1 MSKHTPI
8 SDQENAEIDKAIEVN
23 KYVDNSD
30 LNLNIARLRAQAN
43 QNPDP
48 SLIKTA
54 LNSLP
59 DKQPVFTRSPDSL
72 SSEAMA
78 APQQVAPQKVPTF
91 SEAKQ
96 AITKPLADAK
106 ITKLAEIDK
115 TADLENVVNTNPLM
129 WEQELDRMA
138 KVREETAI
146 RNRDAVVTD
155 EELATIPGQLVNAGV
170 AALDGGAR
178 VAGQIGSL
186 PFNLEA
192 AKTLTAMSPEV
203 QEAFEASLVN
213 QGKNK
218 AIDERR
224 QEIQKKAVKEGMTP
238 GLQAELTK
246 LDTIQ
251 SNIPSLSEE
260 QTALLGSP
268 SALGN
273 NEDMALR
280 PGEKPLFP
288 EGSELYNQTYVPK
301 TNQQEMDGLLA
312 TLETAEDIDNFW
324 NQDTWLS
331 GKFNDSDR
339 DVLLEDFGKTYDK
352 WFGDHNS
359 FDSPE
364 DTLAVAGMI
373 LEGAG
378 DLISNPGATM
388 EYVAENLPQLL
399 IGGVVKGGLA
409 LTNVS
414 YAMDEYRKGIQEVL
428 AETGALPDHE
438 QSGEMLAWSLSLAV
452 AEQLGDASV
461 IRGLRRFK
469 PSKKVT
475 DPVAEAVKKTV
486 RDSLIK
492 QLGQRTGTV
501 AKSFVGEGST
511 EGFQTAVE
519 STEVRGKDLST
530 ADPKEVYTAAMIG
543 AGAGS
548 GTVAPGQTLGATKDV
563 VQTAASNRMNAWA
576 GQAKARREKSAA
588 TQAAD
593 EQALGKAIETGDF
606 TEFAGNDSTNSVEN
620 TAKVELVQKIGTI
633 AAAYE
638 DLVGRATET
647 QPVDLQESRKLV
659 NGAAQV
665 IQVEHE
671 AITALEKKIVAS
683 TSQSEQKK
691 LNKELVQRKTAR
703 DQATEAVEAM
713 KAKHTKL
720 LNVGALVDQVTT
732 ATTRST
738 EFKIAGQEI
747 LELLQV
753 SPESLAN
760 AKDLLSS
767 PHWTKEERNELQLH
781 ITAEQS
787 KDTLRNSP
795 ELKSTQSVQNNV
807 IDGGDGYKGAE
818 QYRSSILSALDFGND
833 SMVNRELNQL
843 RTFVK
848 SHTNKAKAFA
858 MAYAPYGRK
867 SDNPGQP
874 LSASQEET
882 EAKKYVESTWKTKK
896 GKPYNVSDKFS
907 PLVDN
912 VQYESQALQ
921 DTLAYL
927 EAVINARKARN
938 EETKTEKVSTRTAE
952 STKEPDANPNASVDQ
967 QPSQGETTSTDTQGT
982 SQSGANVQSSTV
994 EGNTGQTTSVPDSAT
1009 QNNTESETVLEN
1021 TQENQQV
1028 TESEASADTVV
1039 TETVEK
1045 DNSNR
1050 VTVYDATGNSYSAE
1064 IVSVSDQGTTIVK
1077 NQAGEEVILGS
1088 DPSALEVNAKDPE
1101 YKVDAKGNKHNGAT
1115 ISALSDAQLKE
1126 LISSEEALRAGSS
1139 SRSVNALTNIN
1150 AAKLELKRR
1159 ESKPEQKTADAAQTV
1174 EAETVE
1180 PTIEEQVANSDL
1192 KESFSFNKSKTNIL
1206 HHMGNLADAL
1216 KGNLDSVAKFLRQE
1230 SVNELE
1236 EQSIRSFGYFADSVS
1251 DSLQGIFDVRRASKD
1266 SPTAKKGDVLTQT
1279 DPAQNFADENGN
1291 LTEEASTAIAAA
1303 VYNWIATKAGST
1315 LYNNDFSI
1323 AALLGIQEENVTNAM
1338 REMFGE
1344 GGVSQTTVSRLLGAE
1359 IVRNLGLRNKD
1370 KTIPANHLPRLEQ
1383 AMGNLAIAYM
1393 RDQGIVESYA
1403 VTAKELG
1410 ELTSRESKADLV
1422 MLQATSEV
1430 NESGDATL
1438 SEELSSFVEMEQ
1450 ASNYVVGRLFETTFA
1465 KEFPSLTP
1473 INTTVTKQKGTVKNI
1488 AEKMLAILRRHQIR
1502 AHQIAGDTDGALMFL
1517 TRKQQEDALGV
1528 VTDES
1533 INKLHESRRK
1543 GAKGK
1548 QRTQRA
1554 ELNNYAEFRERMLNQ
1569 KSGLKSP
1576 FYFAHEIWKNQR
1588 IGMVGN
1594 VVNTQRSKIQRGLIR
1609 MNAWVTQ
1616 VDPNNNK
1623 QRTLFLMGVAQG
1635 IGVTVSAGDNKRKFD
1650 ALTRREALDEVE
1662 AKLAQPV
1669 FEKAIDALVKIQD
1682 VRDLSESEVQQLQQA
1697 IVDGIKAGG
1706 EGSQTLHALTNYARM
1721 KAANGDKFTSDLALE
1736 IDGIANGI
1744 MIGTMQFMPG
1754 NARIKSMLARGGIFL
1769 NNMRS
1774 FGEYKA
1780 RGNKDTYENLASI
1793 WSQSLAVLKA
1803 RNPAQFIVAERF
1815 FTINRQSA
1823 KDPVLT
1829 TVYGAGVKGIV
1840 NSVSDAFIENILI
1853 EIETIVNGPE
1863 STGKQAM
1870 ALKKLD
1876 EDLKL
1881 LTQGK
1886 SILPTLNPNEIM
1898 EMKLDYQGI
1907 YALRSWVEN
1916 NHGVAVMN
1924 AIKQEFGEFIK
1935 NRTRYNE
1942 VINAINDQFVGL
1954 FEQAIADARKEAI
1967 DDGTITKNDDLPV
1980 ETIEKI
1986 IADLQGAIP
1995 GINNAFSVDHAEL
2008 MQLAKQGR
2016 SEGSA
2021 KLYKVE
2027 TKLGRKVDGVKSINS
2042 TGQARDWVDDLGVSP
2057 TVLSIHS
2064 LDAAVAL
2071 QTLGF
2076 ASVLNVHD
2084 GFYTGVLQAENTAKT
2099 LNNVFYQAMKTM
2111 SLAKAAYQ
2119 SAVRAK
2125 EVMVKFATDN
2135 AIKDYMQD
2143 GPSWK
2148 AYEIDAVKSGFE
2160 LAKELS
2166 AAKDKLTAAIRYVT
2180 QYNLEGVGYS
2190 VAQEGQS
2197 ENNSPALDVPHS
2209 ELGYTATSED
2219 PDALHTVQMYLRV
2232 SEKQNVDTL
2241 IGLVLDTIDK
2251 RSAHS
2256 KLLNGIRE
2264 QLGDAKV
2271 VLVEPDVDLELSEPV
2286 SKALR
2291 SARAVYDGN
2300 THTVYLKSTGF
2311 HHHAMTSETIAHEL
2325 IHALINRYLE
2335 DPSAKRP
2342 KAVREAI
2349 ADLDALMTRVKN
2361 DPVFQRTFASNQPMV
2376 ASIDE
2381 FITWGMTNEGFQN
2394 YLKSRTMET
2403 KGKRA
2408 MTGFRHMI
2416 NAIQKIIFGKSDK
2429 SATNNALYELMEN
2442 AGTIMSEARSYKP
2455 ADLDYSTASQEVE
2468 KMTSREILESLGN
2481 MDGQSTRSDE
2491 HVENLSTL
2499 QATLVDQLQRVL
2511 GMTVREMEDVNA
2523 DQDITFLQH
2532 LKDGTVPFTSSLS
2545 NLFGMSYQE
2554 SYVAE
2559 QLEATLGSQIVNQG
2573 AHSVAIKRLWTQAK
2587 DQLKPED
2594 FLDDSGDMDLAKARY
2609 QRLFSPKT
2617 TSASTVYDVS
2627 VGKNVTANQADYLQ
2641 AFTIM
2646 AMVHE
2651 PTRKLLEKVDTTAAQ
2666 RQMKVTS
2673 LGTLLIKI
2681 RDLILD
2687 GLARLG
2693 NTPSSVKGTVGAQ
2706 AQRLVQ
2712 NLASIEHKKRARI
2725 LRQKEVSD
2733 HGPNAFVTRQMA
2745 GLRKKLQKP
2754 AKTQLGKAARIASIL
2769 TEGDKADGF
2778 INAIQQIRNKH
2789 LKERNGSIMSLAQ
2802 EFLGETALNS
2812 KVMRLMRWS
2821 NRDIDQQRKQVKD
2834 SVRSMISESFGKPL
2848 TEAQETAL
2856 TKVMVMTDLSS
2867 LLDQDIDYN
2876 SIVELVIND
2885 DKRKQKI
2892 KDLEAKLKATE
2903 HGIYYINQAKAL
2915 GLYMIENAS
2924 SNRNLSK
2931 NAHNIAMLY
2940 GDSQRNINKRSA
2952 EKAIPLI
2959 DQLATLQA
2967 LEYTTAEQK
2976 AVFKELALQEGERE
2990 DGNGVSFVL
2999 HQHAAI
3005 QKDAFETIFD
3015 SNPVNVVKGY
3025 MHQITN
3031 PHLTV
3036 KFATSSEEVQL
3047 LKAQGYRVD
3056 HVIRRDSKDPSGY
3069 DANGRVRQPITAMVV
3084 EDGGIAARLAG
3095 VMSYTN
3101 KSSMGTSL
3109 SEAMSAVGEN
3119 GNINLVA
3126 NFRAA
3131 AQNDIDALHQQL
3143 VEPTRGDGKGALMI
3157 PIFDHQGNV
3166 QDYRYEMEEQFRSR
3180 MLEKHYDVTNVMG
3193 AMAGNLI
3200 DKVATKDINEKTIK
3214 ELSDQYSRDPDKK
3227 AYIMVGKRSSDPKM
3241 REVWNLLPEE
3251 TKQAARDQF
3260 DGDRLMIR
3268 TELFEPVFGYRKASI
3283 TDLWAKS
3290 PLERSRF
3297 NQFMVKVLELTF
3309 GKIFGDKL
3317 IMRLRQG
3324 EAGWQ
3329 ELLRGV
3335 KDILVVKTGF
3345 TLIGN
3350 IISNT
3355 VLLWA
3360 SGVPLVDIAK
3370 NKTAAWKGVLR
3381 YQKEHTEVFKLQSM
3395 LTAQPMSQAE
3405 ESKTRARIAELENS
3419 LANNPVKELVDAGLF
3434 QTIVEDINIADDPF
3448 SYKSKLF
3455 KKTER
3460 LTANIPQGIKTAAS
3474 TLTMSQDTPAYKF
3487 LHQSTQVSDFA
3498 ARYTQYKYYT
3508 ERGKNPLSK
3517 EEAMKRIVANF
3528 VNYDVPTGK
3537 GLQYLNDMGLV
3548 MFSKYYIRIQRPI
3561 IRLAQENPLRMLTLL
3576 LGQGLFDFAAPT
3588 DSSLL
3593 SNGLH
3598 SRLQNPFSVVS
3609 GSFDEIATI
3618 NGLLHGTGIK

>member
-23 KYVDNSD
+23 QYVDNSE
-30 LNLNIARLRAQAN
+30 LNLNIANLRAQAN
-43 QNPDP
+43 KNPEP

-59 DKQPVFTRSPDSL
+59 DSQPAPAQVLGAF

-78 APQQVAPQKVPTF
+78 ALQQVAPQMPPTL

-96 AITKPLADAK
+96 ALTKPLADAK
-106 ITKLAEIDK
+106 ITKLADAAIDK

-129 WEQELDRMA
+129 WEQELARMA
-138 KVREETAI
+138 QERKADAI
-146 RNRDAVVTD
+146 RQNKALLDDRSID
-155 EELATIPGQLVNAGV
+155 TIPGQLVNAGV

-186 PFNLEA
+186 PFNME
-192 AKTLTAMSPEV
+192 TADILSGVAPGV

-238 GLQAELTK
+238 ELQAQLTE

-251 SNIPSLSEE
+251 SDIQPLSEE
-260 QTALLGSP
+260 QTALLGST
-268 SALGN
+268 SMFGN
-273 NEDMALR
+273 NDGMALR
-280 PGEKPLFP
+280 PGEKPLWP
-288 EGSELYNQTYVPK
+288 VGSELYNQTYVGK
-301 TNQQEMDGLLA
+301 TNQQVMDGLMDNLK
-312 TLETAEDIDNFW
+312 TSEDIDNFW

-331 GKFNDSDR
+331 GKFNDSNR
-339 DVLLEDFGKTYDK
+339 DVLLGDFGKTYDK

-378 DLISNPGATM
+378 DLITNPGATL

-399 IGGVVKGGLA
+399 LGSAIKGGLA

-428 AETGALPDHE
+428 AETGALPNHE

-501 AKSFVGEGST
+501 AKSFVGEGLT
-511 EGFQTAVE
+511 EGYQTAVE

-530 ADPKEVYTAAMIG
+530 ADPKEVYTASMIG

-576 GQAKARREKSAA
+576 GQAKVRREKSAA

-606 TEFAGNDSTNSVEN
+606 TEFAGNDSTDSVEN
-620 TAKVELVQKIGTI
+620 TTKVELVQKIGTI

-683 TSQSEQKK
+683 TNKSEQNK
-691 LNKELVQRKTAR
+691 LNKELVQRKAAR

-807 IDGGDGYKGAE
+807 IDGGDGYRGAE

-858 MAYAPYGRK
+858 LAYAPYGRK

-882 EAKKYVESTWKTKK
+882 EAKRYVESTWKTKK

-927 EAVINARKARN
+927 EAAVNARKARN
-938 EETKTEKVSTRTAE
+938 EETKTEKVSTKTAE

-967 QPSQGETTSTDTQGT
+967 QSSRGETTSTDTQGT

-1009 QNNTESETVLEN
+1009 QNNTESETVLDN

-1028 TESEASADTVV
+1028 TESEAVSSS
-1039 TETVEK
+1039 TEAQT
-1045 DNSNR
+1045 DNSNQ
-1050 VTVYDATGNSYSAE
+1050 VAD
-1064 IVSVSDQGTTIVK
+1064 
-1077 NQAGEEVILGS
+1077 
-1088 DPSALEVNAKDPE
+1088 
-1101 YKVDAKGNKHNGAT
+1101 KV
-1115 ISALSDAQLKE
+1115 
-1126 LISSEEALRAGSS
+1126 
-1139 SRSVNALTNIN
+1139 
-1150 AAKLELKRR
+1150 
-1159 ESKPEQKTADAAQTV
+1159 
-1174 EAETVE
+1174 TVE

-1251 DSLQGIFDVRRASKD
+1251 DTLQGIFDVRRASKD
-1266 SPTAKKGDVLTQT
+1266 SPTTKKGTVLTQI

-1635 IGVTVSAGDNKRKFD
+1635 IGVTVGAGDNKRKFD

-2673 LGTLLIKI
+2673 LGTLLTKI

-2867 LLDQDIDYN
+2867 LLDQDVDYN

-2903 HGIYYINQAKAL
+2903 HGIYYINQARAL
-2915 GLYMIENAS
+2915 GLYMVENAS

-2952 EKAIPLI
+2952 ERAMPLI
-2959 DQLATLQA
+2959 DQLATLHA
-2967 LEYTTAEQK
+2967 LERTSAEQK
-2976 AVFKELALQEGERE
+2976 EVFKELALQEGERK

-3143 VEPTRGDGKGALMI
+3143 VEPTKGDGKGALMI

-3214 ELSDQYSRDPDKK
+3214 ELSDQYSKDPDKK

-3355 VLLWA
+3355 ALLWA
-3360 SGVPLVDIAK
+3360 SGVPLIDIAK

-3395 LTAQPMSQAE
+3395 LAAQPMSQAE